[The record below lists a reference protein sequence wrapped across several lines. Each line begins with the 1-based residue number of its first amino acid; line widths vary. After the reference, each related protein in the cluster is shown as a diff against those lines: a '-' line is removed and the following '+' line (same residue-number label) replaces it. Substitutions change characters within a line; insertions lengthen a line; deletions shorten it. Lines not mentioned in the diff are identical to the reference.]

1 MIKLNSEKLIFYVEI
16 FRSPN
21 RVSDSVSDADSHD
34 IYIFVGIPGNP
45 ILDFLEN
52 LPMRRLY
59 PYAWAVN
66 HLIKTHKVALSTNH
80 NGAPVWSL
88 LVC

>member
-34 IYIFVGIPGNP
+34 IKILVGNP
-45 ILDFLEN
+45 ILDFFGKFT
-52 LPMRRLY
+52 
-59 PYAWAVN
+59 YA
-66 HLIKTHKVALSTNH
+66 
-80 NGAPVWSL
+80 
-88 LVC
+88 